1 MRLLSFL
8 VAGVVLASRVLAQ
21 DIDPEVTVEK
31 HHYQVRLQLASHVRL
46 TAERVLRVTLPA
58 FARS

>member
-31 HHYQVRLQLASHVRL
+31 HHYQVRLRLVSHVSL
-46 TAERVLRVTLPA
+46 LNAYSE
-58 FARS
+58 

>member
-1 MRLLSFL
+1 MRLLSIL

-31 HHYQVRLQLASHVRL
+31 HHYQVRLQLVSHVQ
-46 TAERVLRVTLPA
+46 
-58 FARS
+58 SHC